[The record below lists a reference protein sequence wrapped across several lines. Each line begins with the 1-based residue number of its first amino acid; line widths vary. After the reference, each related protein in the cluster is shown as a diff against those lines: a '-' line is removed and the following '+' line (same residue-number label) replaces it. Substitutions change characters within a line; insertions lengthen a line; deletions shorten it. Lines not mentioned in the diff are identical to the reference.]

1 MNGSLFTK
9 ILYATD
15 LSETAKKAARYA
27 LSLTKEY
34 GAELTVINVVP
45 DLVEEMS
52 AGMGYDLASHFGEE
66 NLRNFYEEGFAESE
80 NAMIERVLVVLKE
93 ASEELEDDGTIK
105 PEVVVKVGHPVRQ
118 IVNMAKDGGF
128 DLIVIGTHGHSMLD
142 ELLLGSVARGVVKKS
157 PVPVL
162 TVRLND

>member
-1 MNGSLFTK
+1 
-9 ILYATD
+9 
-15 LSETAKKAARYA
+15 
-27 LSLTKEY
+27 
-34 GAELTVINVVP
+34 
-45 DLVEEMS
+45 
-52 AGMGYDLASHFGEE
+52 
-66 NLRNFYEEGFAESE
+66 
-80 NAMIERVLVVLKE
+80 